1 MKWKFRTTFFSLSL
15 KQEQNV
21 KIIAIG
27 VGMSVDKAE
36 LLKIA
41 NGKEDNVVQVAEF
54 SKLISKIQEILKLS
68 CASRRLNT
76 K

>member
-1 MKWKFRTTFFSLSL
+1 
-15 KQEQNV
+15 
-21 KIIAIG
+21 
-27 VGMSVDKAE
+27 MSVDKAE